1 MYSTGKRPRQ
11 SPSGPQTETWHTITP
26 RTTPEESTTA
36 QPHATP
42 TDMQSTLNGI
52 VVVVVV
58 TIVIG
63 TVVELTAVESVPSEL
78 VGATVVVEVFVVVV
92 VVEEDEVVVV
102 VVEEDEVVV
111 EAFGLT
117 PSNA

>member
-1 MYSTGKRPRQ
+1 MYSTGKRPLQ
-11 SPSGPQTETWHTITP
+11 SPLGPHTETWHTITP

-36 QPHATP
+36 QPHETP
-42 TDMQSTLNGI
+42 SDMQSTLNGV

-78 VGATVVVEVFVVVV
+78 VGATEVVVVEEDVVVVV
-92 VVEEDEVVVV
+92 VVEEDV
-102 VVEEDEVVV
+102 VVV

>member
-11 SPSGPQTETWHTITP
+11 SPSEPQTETWHTITP

-36 QPHATP
+36 QPHETP

>member
-1 MYSTGKRPRQ
+1 
-11 SPSGPQTETWHTITP
+11 
-26 RTTPEESTTA
+26 
-36 QPHATP
+36 
-42 TDMQSTLNGI
+42 
-52 VVVVVV
+52 
-58 TIVIG
+58 
-63 TVVELTAVESVPSEL
+63 VPSEL

>member
-1 MYSTGKRPRQ
+1 
-11 SPSGPQTETWHTITP
+11 
-26 RTTPEESTTA
+26 
-36 QPHATP
+36 
-42 TDMQSTLNGI
+42 MQSTLNGV

-58 TIVIG
+58 TIEIG

-78 VGATVVVEVFVVVV
+78 VGATEVVVVEEDVVVVV
-92 VVEEDEVVVV
+92 VVEEDV
-102 VVEEDEVVV
+102 VVV